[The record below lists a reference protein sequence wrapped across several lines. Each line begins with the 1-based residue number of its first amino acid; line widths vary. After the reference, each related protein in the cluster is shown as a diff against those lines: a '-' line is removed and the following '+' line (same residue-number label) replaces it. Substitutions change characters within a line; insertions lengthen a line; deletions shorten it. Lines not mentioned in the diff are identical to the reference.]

1 MSLIYKEEWNKIKK
15 IIQELL
21 KAGVICPSTIPHSS
35 WIFMVINKKGTYHMY
50 HDFRALNKLMVND
63 KFPIPIIDDLL
74 DELHGA
80 KFFTKFSVC

>member
-1 MSLIYKEEWNKIKK
+1 
-15 IIQELL
+15 
-21 KAGVICPSTIPHSS
+21 
-35 WIFMVINKKGTYHMY
+35 MY